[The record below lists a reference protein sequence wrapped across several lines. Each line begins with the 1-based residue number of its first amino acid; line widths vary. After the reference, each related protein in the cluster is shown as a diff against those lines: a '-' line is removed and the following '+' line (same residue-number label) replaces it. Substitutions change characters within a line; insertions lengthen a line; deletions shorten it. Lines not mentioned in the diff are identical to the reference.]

1 MSLIKICGL
10 KSEADV
16 DAVNLYLP
24 DFAGFIVNY
33 EKSRRN
39 ISPEKLADLKKRLDS
54 RIKAVAVTVD
64 EPLES
69 VRKIIK
75 SGSADIA
82 QLHGNENDDYI
93 MSLKADG
100 IEVWKAY
107 VIKTAEDV
115 KRALNSPADMVLLDA
130 GRGNGTAFNW
140 SLINNYGR
148 NYILAGGLDAGNL
161 EIAYKMLS
169 PCVFDV
175 SSGAETDG
183 VKDPFKIKKLVE
195 LAHSF

>member
-82 QLHGNENDDYI
+82 QPMEMRTMTI
-93 MSLKADG
+93 S
-100 IEVWKAY
+100 
-107 VIKTAEDV
+107 
-115 KRALNSPADMVLLDA
+115 
-130 GRGNGTAFNW
+130 
-140 SLINNYGR
+140 
-148 NYILAGGLDAGNL
+148 
-161 EIAYKMLS
+161 
-169 PCVFDV
+169 
-175 SSGAETDG
+175 
-183 VKDPFKIKKLVE
+183 
-195 LAHSF
+195 